1 VPPPPKQRGMPFESA
16 LQTAFLPSQ
25 QFWEAFSPS
34 APQMLP
40 GGLQAT
46 PLSQRLSSG
55 LQTTPAPGRLQHA
68 SVESQK
74 SPVIRQPPAAWQT
87 VTPLPGSTQSRE
99 QQFEGPSHGLPPWT
113 QPPEGSMQRPGVP
126 AVVSQRPEQQS
137 SPVAQTSP

>member
-1 VPPPPKQRGMPFESA
+1 

-40 GGLQAT
+40 GGLQAV

-55 LQTTPAPGRLQHA
+55 VHSTLAPDPLQHA

-74 SPVIRQPPAAWQT
+74 SPVMRQPPAAWQT
-87 VTPLPGSTQSRE
+87 VTPLPGSTQRRE
-99 QQFEGPSHGLPPWT
+99 QQFEDPVQGLPPWT
-113 QPPEGSMQRPGVP
+113 QPPEGSWQRPVGPP
-126 AVVSQRPEQQS
+126 AVRSHSPEQQS
-137 SPVAQTSP
+137 SPLAQMSP

>member
-1 VPPPPKQRGMPFESA
+1 MPFESA

-40 GGLQAT
+40 GGLQAM
-46 PLSQRLSSG
+46 PLSQVLSSA
-55 LQTTPAPGRLQHA
+55 LHTTPELGRLQHA

-87 VTPLPGSTQSRE
+87 VTPLPGSTHRRE
-99 QQFEGPSHGLPPWT
+99 QQLDGPSQGLPPWT
-113 QPPEGSMQRPGVP
+113 QPPGASMQRPVEP
-126 AVVSQRPEQQS
+126 VERSHRPEQQS
-137 SPVAQTSP
+137 SPSEQMSP

>member
-1 VPPPPKQRGMPFESA
+1 VPPPPKQREIPFASG

-25 QFWEAFSPS
+25 QFWEALSPF

-46 PLSQRLSSG
+46 PLSQRLSSVP
-55 LQTTPAPGRLQHA
+55 QTTPEPGRLQHA

-87 VTPLPGSTQSRE
+87 VTPLPGSTQRRE
-99 QQFEGPSHGLPPWT
+99 QQFDGPSHGLPPWT
-113 QPPEGSMQRPGVP
+113 QPPEGSMQRPVEP
-126 AVVSQRPEQQS
+126 VERSHRPEQQS
-137 SPVAQTSP
+137 SPSEQMSP